1 MHSHD
6 NTGRRTLTHP
16 ARWLLAVLLVLA
28 GCATP
33 LSVEDLDTHQGYNLL
48 NRSAL
53 GTDKLSESTLTTL
66 RRHGLKEG
74 WDNYP
79 DATIAA
85 LRSEVVGQPAAWPD
99 LFALAELSFFQ
110 GDRNNSK
117 PDFLAAAVY
126 AYAFLFPGEGGE
138 RPSPYDPRFR
148 QACDIYNLGLT
159 AAFTPP
165 GGGLVQL
172 ASGRR
177 ALPAGAI
184 DLEVNQDQLR
194 WGDRTLVSF
203 QPTSNLAVEG
213 MQNIYRN
220 PGLGAPLAAL
230 TEASAST
237 TGFQVAPKLRVPT
250 NMLLTMTAP
259 RRQLAGPVLQGRL
272 LINTIYDVAKVRI
285 GQENV
290 PLEYNQTAA
299 RALSLVQSSAWGNEY
314 SGFLDGGLFEQ
325 APTQLAALQPHQK
338 GRMPVIL
345 IHGTASSPFRWAD
358 MVNDLLEDPAIR
370 DHFEFWF
377 FSYAT
382 GNPIPYSALQL
393 RRSIEQAVQQLGGT
407 AADPALGE
415 ITLIG
420 HSQGGLLAKMLV
432 VDPGDKMWASLSNRQ
447 FDSLKLTDSS
457 RSLLH
462 DAIFPRPLPEVQR
475 VIFVA
480 TPQHGSYVAAF
491 SISRLVGQLVTLP
504 LTVAQATGELLTGN
518 DNILADPTQTRIGS
532 IYGMSPNSPFIKALA
547 STPVAPGVHAH
558 SIIPVLGDEPLPDGG
573 DGVVRYSSA
582 HIDDADSERV
592 VRHSSHSTQANPVTI
607 AEVQRI
613 LLLQLA
619 ASGGVGQRPVAMLPG
634 R

>member
-1 MHSHD
+1 MHRRDVCSTH
-6 NTGRRTLTHP
+6 NTARWHP
-16 ARWLLAVLLVLA
+16 ERWLLVVLLLLA

-33 LSVEDLDTHQGYNLL
+33 VSVEELGTHQGYNLL

-53 GTDKLSESTLTTL
+53 GGDKLSESTLTTL

-79 DATIAA
+79 DAAIVA
-85 LRSEVVGQPAAWPD
+85 LRSEIVGQPAAWPE

-110 GDRNNSK
+110 GERNNSK
-117 PDFLAAAVY
+117 PDFLAAAIY
-126 AYAFLFPGEGGE
+126 AYAYLFPGEGGE

-165 GGGLVQL
+165 DGGPVQL

-177 ALPAGAI
+177 ALPTGAI

-203 QPTSNLAVEG
+203 QPTSNLAIEG

-230 TEASAST
+230 TEASATS
-237 TGFQVAPKLRVPT
+237 TGFQVAPRLRVPT

-259 RRQLAGPVLQGRL
+259 RRQLAAPVLQGRL

-358 MVNDLLEDPAIR
+358 MVNDLLEYPAIR
-370 DHFEFWF
+370 EHFEFWF

-407 AADPALGE
+407 AADPALGK

-420 HSQGGLLAKMLV
+420 HSQGGLLA
-432 VDPGDKMWASLSNRQ
+432 
-447 FDSLKLTDSS
+447 
-457 RSLLH
+457 
-462 DAIFPRPLPEVQR
+462 
-475 VIFVA
+475 
-480 TPQHGSYVAAF
+480 
-491 SISRLVGQLVTLP
+491 
-504 LTVAQATGELLTGN
+504 
-518 DNILADPTQTRIGS
+518 
-532 IYGMSPNSPFIKALA
+532 
-547 STPVAPGVHAH
+547 
-558 SIIPVLGDEPLPDGG
+558 
-573 DGVVRYSSA
+573 
-582 HIDDADSERV
+582 
-592 VRHSSHSTQANPVTI
+592 
-607 AEVQRI
+607 
-613 LLLQLA
+613 
-619 ASGGVGQRPVAMLPG
+619 
-634 R
+634 

>member
-1 MHSHD
+1 MNSYETASGWSFRHI
-6 NTGRRTLTHP
+6 
-16 ARWLLAVLLVLA
+16 LLVIFLLLA

-33 LSVEDLDTHQGYNLL
+33 VSVDELDTHQGYNLL

-53 GTDKLSESTLTTL
+53 GGDKLSESTLTTL

-79 DATIAA
+79 DAAIVA
-85 LRSEVVGQPAAWPD
+85 LRSEIVGQPAAWPE

-110 GDRNNSK
+110 GNRNNSK
-117 PDFLAAAVY
+117 PDFLAAAIY
-126 AYAFLFPGEGGE
+126 AYAYLFPGEGGE

-165 GGGLVQL
+165 DGGPVQL

-177 ALPAGAI
+177 TLPTGAI
-184 DLEVNQDQLR
+184 DLEVDQDQLR

-203 QPTSNLAVEG
+203 QPTSNLAIAG

-230 TEASAST
+230 TEASATS

-259 RRQLAGPVLQGRL
+259 RRQLAGPVQQGRL
-272 LINTIYDVAKVRI
+272 LINTIFDTEKVRI
-285 GQENV
+285 GKETV
-290 PLEYNQTAA
+290 PLEYDQTAA
-299 RALSLVQSSAWGNEY
+299 RALSLAQASPWDNEIW
-314 SGFLDGGLFEQ
+314 GFLDGGLFDRS
-325 APTQLAALQPHQK
+325 PGQLVALQPHQK

-407 AADPALGE
+407 AADPALGK

-447 FDSLKLTDSS
+447 FDSLKLTDKS
-457 RSLLH
+457 RALLH

-491 SISRLVGQLVTLP
+491 SISRLMGQLVTLP
-504 LTVAQATGELLTGN
+504 LTVAQATAEVMTGN

-532 IYGMSPNSPFIKALA
+532 IYGMSPNSSFIKALA
-547 STPVAPGVHAH
+547 STPIAPGVHAH
-558 SIIPVLGDEPLPDGG
+558 SIIPVLGDEPLPEGG

-582 HIDDADSERV
+582 HIEDADSEIV
-592 VRHSSHSTQANPVTI
+592 VRHSSHSTQANPATI

-619 ASGGVGQRPVAMLPG
+619 ASGAAGQRPVAMLPG